1 MHLYWLFFLEILDVS
16 NSSSLYL
23 TFSITTMI
31 GLAALCNSFFVL
43 YSALADCKMS

>member
-23 TFSITTMI
+23 TNEI
-31 GLAALCNSFFVL
+31 GQ
-43 YSALADCKMS
+43 KIERKR